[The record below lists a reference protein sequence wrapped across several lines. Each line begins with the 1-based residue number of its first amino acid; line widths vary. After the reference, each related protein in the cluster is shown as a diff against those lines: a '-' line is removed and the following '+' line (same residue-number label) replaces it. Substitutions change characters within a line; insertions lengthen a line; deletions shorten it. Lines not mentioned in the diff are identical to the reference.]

1 MDHDPK
7 RILYMEDDVGTARL
21 FQKRISKQGFNVDIA
36 NDGPCGL
43 EMVTSNDYDLVAVDH
58 SMPGMSGLEVISE
71 LQKVEDA
78 PPIIMVTGAGCERTA
93 AQAMKMGAQDYIVK
107 DVEGVFFEL
116 LPSVIH
122 QVFRKQRLAEEKL
135 KAEAALRE
143 SESRYRGLVEWS
155 PDGILVVVDGEVTF
169 VNEAT
174 CRLLV
179 SGFDQVVP
187 SRLIDYVR
195 DCERKAFNREMEI
208 SLSVAP
214 PMIHKFETALVPLEG
229 EIIEVE
235 VAAARIEV
243 DGSPGLQ
250 LVLRDITGRKEVE
263 SAITNM
269 NEELEYILRDR
280 TAQLEDLHRQMNRLT
295 RNTAM
300 DRKATDVL
308 HNVKN
313 VLNSLVVSTNV
324 MERIIDNSK
333 VDNVGRLAQ
342 MLNDHKGDLGNFLTR
357 EKKGRMIPEFL
368 SRLARILE
376 KEHHMLHREIHALV
390 DNLDHINVTV
400 TLQQNRA
407 KLSGSVAPIQPVEVL
422 EDALKICRNGFNRHG
437 IEVMRK
443 IEDLQAV
450 QLDRHKILQILVNMV
465 NNAIKAVED
474 ANRKE
479 QDRHIQIRLYQTDE
493 YVNFSVT
500 DNGVGIPSENM
511 PRLFEYGFTTRKT
524 GHGFGLHGC
533 LTLAREMG
541 ANLTAESEGA
551 DLGATFILSVP
562 LRTP

>member
-1 MDHDPK
+1 MDQDTK
-7 RILYMEDDVGTARL
+7 RILYMEDDEGTARL
-21 FQKRISKQGFNVDIA
+21 FQKRISKQGFDVDIA
-36 NDGPCGL
+36 GDGPCGL
-43 EMVTSNDYDLVAVDH
+43 KMVQENDYDLVAVDH

-71 LQKVEDA
+71 MQKDEVS

-155 PDGILVVVDGEVTF
+155 PDGILVVVNGQVTF

-174 CRLLV
+174 CRLLATN
-179 SGFDQVVP
+179 FDQMVG
-187 SRLIDYVR
+187 SLLMSYVR
-195 DCERKAFNREMEI
+195 DCEHKAFSREMEI
-208 SLSVAP
+208 ALGVAP

-243 DGSPGLQ
+243 EGLPGLQ

-263 SAITNM
+263 SAITQM

-333 VDNVGRLAQ
+333 VDNVGRLSQ

-407 KLSGSVAPIQPVEVL
+407 KLSGSVAPIHPTEVL
-422 EDALKICRNGFNRHG
+422 DDALKICRNGFNRHG
-437 IEVMRK
+437 IEVGRTTDGLK
-443 IEDLQAV
+443 PV
-450 QLDRHKILQILVNMV
+450 QLDRHKVLQILVNLI
-465 NNAIKAVED
+465 NNAVKAVED
-474 ANRKE
+474 AG
-479 QDRHIQIRLYQTDE
+479 RHEDQRRIDIAIRQEDQLLK
-493 YVNFSVT
+493 FAIR
-500 DNGVGIPSENM
+500 DNGVGIPEENM

-533 LTLAREMG
+533 LALAQDMKATLR
-541 ANLTAESEGA
+541 AESEGS
-551 DLGATFILSVP
+551 GKGSTFILTVP
-562 LRTP
+562 VRLP